1 MSRANP
7 MRSTYS
13 KWVNIVAAVVV
24 VVASL
29 ITACKLQCAM
39 RGGNG
44 NGSVVVGACAVT
56 VVVVAERV
64 KVDAIVKESANAGL
78 EHETKC

>member
-1 MSRANP
+1 

-13 KWVNIVAAVVV
+13 KWVNIVVVSVVV
-24 VVASL
+24 GSL
-29 ITACKLQCAM
+29 ITACKLQYAM

-56 VVVVAERV
+56 VVAAVAELV

>member
-1 MSRANP
+1 

-24 VVASL
+24 VVTSL

-56 VVVVAERV
+56 VVVVVAERV

>member
-1 MSRANP
+1 

-56 VVVVAERV
+56 VVVVVVVAERV

>member
-13 KWVNIVAAVVV
+13 KWVNIVVVV

-56 VVVVAERV
+56 DVVVVAERV

>member
-1 MSRANP
+1 

-29 ITACKLQCAM
+29 ITACKLQCVM

-44 NGSVVVGACAVT
+44 SVACAVT
-56 VVVVAERV
+56 VVVVVAERV

>member
-1 MSRANP
+1 MSLANP

-13 KWVNIVAAVVV
+13 KWVNIVVVVV

-44 NGSVVVGACAVT
+44 NGSVVVGACAVA
-56 VVVVAERV
+56 VVGV

>member
-13 KWVNIVAAVVV
+13 KWVNIVVVLVVV
-24 VVASL
+24 GSL

-39 RGGNG
+39 RGGNS

-56 VVVVAERV
+56 VVVAERV